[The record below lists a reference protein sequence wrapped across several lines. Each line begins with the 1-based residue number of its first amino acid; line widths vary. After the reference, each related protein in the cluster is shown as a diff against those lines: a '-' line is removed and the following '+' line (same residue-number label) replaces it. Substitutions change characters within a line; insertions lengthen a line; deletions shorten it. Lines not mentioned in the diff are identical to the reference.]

1 MITFA
6 YPHLLYLLLL
16 LPVVAGLYLWSRIA
30 RKRKLRRFG
39 NPETLAH
46 KIGRAHV

>member
-16 LPVVAGLYLWSRIA
+16 LPLVAGLFLLA
-30 RKRKLRRFG
+30 RYARMRKLRRFG
-39 NPETLAH
+39 NPDTLATLMPEVS
-46 KIGRAHV
+46 R